1 MAMSNRT
8 RRQVV
13 GLLSLGL
20 ALAGVGT
27 LVTLLLFGEFP
38 RPWWLWA
45 LLAVAFVVLE
55 FAAVEVTDRMRISG
69 SIMVAFTAAVVF
81 GRVAAPPAVALMAAM
96 AMLQPA
102 DVRNRRWQQPLAN
115 LGQLVLSST
124 VGMLVFAAFLPAGEV
139 TRADLP
145 LLVFG
150 AIAGF
155 IVYNYCNYQLV
166 AGFVRLAYPG
176 RRMPPWSSLLGT
188 HAAVG
193 AMAVLGALLG
203 AAYVMVG
210 PVISPLI
217 LLTYVVGHIGFS
229 TDARLRQAH
238 ESTIRGF
245 VKVVEALDPLTKG
258 RTERVA
264 HLCRITGEQLR
275 LPWDRME
282 GLRWAALLHDVSR
295 LAVPGDL
302 ANREESLTP
311 AEHEEAVR
319 HRTVVHGVL
328 AEVEF
333 LRPMVAITAAA
344 HTLLGQTEVITPIP
358 REARILSLIHISEPT
373 RRRLESR
380 LECLGG

>member
-1 MAMSNRT
+1 
-8 RRQVV
+8 
-13 GLLSLGL
+13 
-20 ALAGVGT
+20 
-27 LVTLLLFGEFP
+27 
-38 RPWWLWA
+38 
-45 LLAVAFVVLE
+45 
-55 FAAVEVTDRMRISG
+55 
-69 SIMVAFTAAVVF
+69 
-81 GRVAAPPAVALMAAM
+81 
-96 AMLQPA
+96 
-102 DVRNRRWQQPLAN
+102 
-115 LGQLVLSST
+115 
-124 VGMLVFAAFLPAGEV
+124 
-139 TRADLP
+139 

-358 REARILSLIHISEPT
+358 REARILAAADLFDARTSTRSYREAMTQADAFASLRAEEW
-373 RRRLESR
+373 RFGDEVLDALERAVVSR
-380 LECLGG
+380 GEIYGSPDAASAELLARQVKERAIRA